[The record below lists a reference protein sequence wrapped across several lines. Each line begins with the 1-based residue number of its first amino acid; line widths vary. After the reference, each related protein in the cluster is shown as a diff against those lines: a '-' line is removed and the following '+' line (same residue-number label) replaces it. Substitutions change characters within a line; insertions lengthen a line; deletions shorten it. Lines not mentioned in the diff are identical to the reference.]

1 MNYIRP
7 DGSGQGPAFR
17 IDLDQPISGIV
28 EGTPGS
34 TVTNNRFIEG
44 YGNDTLV
51 FNISI
56 NQGFVVQDSVLAD
69 SRRYGNF
76 VMASNVNLVD
86 NIYQGLP
93 VQAIAGHS
101 ELAWP
106 LGAHPRDVL
115 VQGNEFRDIG
125 FSADYLNDQY
135 YQGAVS
141 FFMDRSIENGVTEE
155 SAFVDSFAEEIED
168 IQIRDN
174 VFEDWSKR
182 AIVVRNANR
191 VTIEDNEIFGTNSV
205 ANVGTPTDNLAFELQ
220 FNRELAITNNRVAEA
235 GNFQTNYSVGQ
246 NEYVGTPEQLE
257 SGAMNTLMLEPARVV
272 SINRGVRDES
282 RMDQLTSFS
291 ITFDREVDGDLLSSA
306 LTLAGITLDPLSFHY
321 DAGLRTATWSNFRV
335 GGDELD
341 AGNYQINLDTS
352 SIGVD
357 SPLPIDI
364 YLALP
369 GDLNLDKTVNV
380 LGDAFI
386 LVGNL
391 GTPVMEPTVVET
403 TWRMGDVDGDNEID
417 VLGDA
422 FVLIGNLGES
432 V

>member
-1 MNYIRP
+1 
-7 DGSGQGPAFR
+7 
-17 IDLDQPISGIV
+17 
-28 EGTPGS
+28 
-34 TVTNNRFIEG
+34 
-44 YGNDTLV
+44 
-51 FNISI
+51 
-56 NQGFVVQDSVLAD
+56 
-69 SRRYGNF
+69 
-76 VMASNVNLVD
+76 
-86 NIYQGLP
+86 
-93 VQAIAGHS
+93 
-101 ELAWP
+101 
-106 LGAHPRDVL
+106 
-115 VQGNEFRDIG
+115 
-125 FSADYLNDQY
+125 
-135 YQGAVS
+135 
-141 FFMDRSIENGVTEE
+141 
-155 SAFVDSFAEEIED
+155 
-168 IQIRDN
+168 
-174 VFEDWSKR
+174 
-182 AIVVRNANR
+182 
-191 VTIEDNEIFGTNSV
+191 
-205 ANVGTPTDNLAFELQ
+205 
-220 FNRELAITNNRVAEA
+220 
-235 GNFQTNYSVGQ
+235 
-246 NEYVGTPEQLE
+246 
-257 SGAMNTLMLEPARVV
+257 MNTLMLEPARVV